1 MFIKTFLTFINIK
14 NMEVTDQII
23 IDKLTAFRHNK
34 IQLNTCRIKES
45 WLKEHG
51 LYDYLMNRFK
61 SVKNIQEIIYRIY
74 YKLPD
79 DLHLYCKT
87 CGKEIPLLF
96 RGFLYGYNQY
106 CSYKCSLND
115 PNKIH
120 KLTDVKQK
128 ENIDDEY
135 VLNLM
140 IKDGRLVSE
149 YCKVKKLK
157 QFGIYDYMMNRYDDL

>member
-23 IDKLTAFRHNK
+23 IDKLTVFRHNK

-51 LYDYLMNRFK
+51 LYEYLTNRFK

-79 DLHLYCKT
+79 DYLKCYSPYL
-87 CGKEIPLLF
+87 I
-96 RGFLYGYNQY
+96 
-106 CSYKCSLND
+106 YKKRD
-115 PNKIH
+115 
-120 KLTDVKQK
+120 
-128 ENIDDEY
+128 
-135 VLNLM
+135 
-140 IKDGRLVSE
+140 
-149 YCKVKKLK
+149 
-157 QFGIYDYMMNRYDDL
+157 